1 MGLQFCL
8 EILAS
13 ENDELFIKVIGVPPK
28 LLTHTRSQS
37 RSIGAYSSTLLAN
50 KRLLLENHQIMLY
63 LKHYK
68 GTLYWK
74 NELRLMG
81 NFLEALPYTNQV
93 AQQWNIIFINLKCYK
108 YRIDKEKNSFL
119 KQEYSLAFRM
129 TSPFNTATTFPVFI
143 GKTFKDC
150 PKMYILLI
158 IHFHKNSVYAGKL
171 QFVLNIQTRNVLK
184 AKKKLPS

>member
-28 LLTHTRSQS
+28 LLTHTSSQS

-68 GTLYWK
+68 GTLYWI

-93 AQQWNIIFINLKCYK
+93 AQQ
-108 YRIDKEKNSFL
+108 
-119 KQEYSLAFRM
+119 
-129 TSPFNTATTFPVFI
+129 
-143 GKTFKDC
+143 
-150 PKMYILLI
+150 
-158 IHFHKNSVYAGKL
+158 
-171 QFVLNIQTRNVLK
+171 
-184 AKKKLPS
+184 